1 MRASAACRS
10 TSQTISRKVTR
21 NGVGTLLTTN
31 DKKAQEFRTKKLTDE
46 TLQRIIGY
54 SENKADVVRAGEE
67 PVVVQAQTPD
77 GAVQAEQIATRRGAP
92 AAAKAVSRLGTKG
105 AKVVAT
111 SVAAAQ
117 ARRAAQATQTPP
129 KAAAAVA
136 TSKERSTPKKRPA
149 KKSAKDDERTA
160 GPSEAQIEAGNYQ
173 KRHETVGGLG
183 IAVETEAGQKR
194 RPEWPAL
201 KNAYGYIKR
210 SEGKDGEH
218 VDVFLGGRFADTSL
232 PVFVIDQ
239 MVDGRDRLTL
249 PLKSHGYLFE
259 IIVGMHRQAEDRRA
273 ARQEVEGERA
283 KARDGE
289 RSGRMQGAGAL
300 AQNAK
305 NRAEMPEN
313 GNGIVTTPDGARID
327 DATGEIIGERRP
339 ARVPPPPEFRALVA
353 KLTGKTLSENVDGQ
367 A

>member
-1 MRASAACRS
+1 VRLTCPCCGAAYGLEVLLADRAAREAVVAALALPSALGERLL
-10 TSQTISRKVTR
+10 RY
-21 NGVGTLLTTN
+21 VGLFRPRERALSWDRAARLLT
-31 DKKAQEFRTKKLTDE
+31 E
-46 TLQRIIGY
+46 LQ
-54 SENKADVVRAGEE
+54 
-67 PVVVQAQTPD
+67 
-77 GAVQAEQIATRRGAP
+77 
-92 AAAKAVSRLGTKG
+92 AAINA
-105 AKVVAT
+105 
-111 SVAAAQ
+111 
-117 ARRAAQATQTPP
+117 
-129 KAAAAVA
+129 
-136 TSKERSTPKKRPA
+136 
-149 KKSAKDDERTA
+149 
-160 GPSEAQIEAGNYQ
+160 AQIERDGRVYPAP
-173 KRHETVGGLG
+173 
-183 IAVETEAGQKR
+183 VEYWKQA
-194 RPEWPAL
+194 
-201 KNAYGYIKR
+201 
-210 SEGKDGEH
+210 
-218 VDVFLGGRFADTSL
+218 
-232 PVFVIDQ
+232 IDQ

-353 KLTGKTLSENVDGQ
+353 KLTGKTVSENVDGQ
-367 A
+367 V

>member
-1 MRASAACRS
+1 MRLTCPCCGAAYGLEVLLADRAAREAVVAALALPSALGERLL
-10 TSQTISRKVTR
+10 RY
-21 NGVGTLLTTN
+21 VGLFRPRERALSWDRAARLLT
-31 DKKAQEFRTKKLTDE
+31 E
-46 TLQRIIGY
+46 LQ
-54 SENKADVVRAGEE
+54 
-67 PVVVQAQTPD
+67 
-77 GAVQAEQIATRRGAP
+77 
-92 AAAKAVSRLGTKG
+92 AAINA
-105 AKVVAT
+105 
-111 SVAAAQ
+111 
-117 ARRAAQATQTPP
+117 
-129 KAAAAVA
+129 
-136 TSKERSTPKKRPA
+136 
-149 KKSAKDDERTA
+149 
-160 GPSEAQIEAGNYQ
+160 AQIERDGRVYPAP
-173 KRHETVGGLG
+173 
-183 IAVETEAGQKR
+183 VEYWKQA
-194 RPEWPAL
+194 
-201 KNAYGYIKR
+201 
-210 SEGKDGEH
+210 
-218 VDVFLGGRFADTSL
+218 
-232 PVFVIDQ
+232 IDQ

-353 KLTGKTLSENVDGQ
+353 KLTGKTVSENVDGQ
-367 A
+367 V